1 MSNFDAA
8 AVKALRDQVVSHAL
22 TLGLFDRV
30 AQHEPKGAPGN
41 GLTCSIW
48 ADVIE
53 PLPDASGLAA
63 TSGRV
68 AFHVRIMAPMLQEPQ
83 DDIDGLILTAAVT
96 LIGEYSGHFT
106 LGGTVRDVDLLG
118 AHGEPLKA
126 QAGYLDIDR
135 KLYRVMV
142 VTLPVI
148 INDLWTQV
156 A

>member
-1 MSNFDAA
+1 MAFDSA
-8 AVKALRDQVVSHAL
+8 AVLSLFDQVRSHAMS
-22 TLGLFDRV
+22 LGVFDRV
-30 AQHEPKGAPGN
+30 NTHEPKNAPGN
-41 GLTCSIW
+41 GLSCSIW
-48 ADVIE
+48 TDIIE

-68 AFHVRIMAPMLQEPQ
+68 AFHVRVMGNMLAEPQ
-83 DDIDGLILTAAVT
+83 DDIDPQILVAVTT

-135 KLYRVMV
+135 RLFRIFVI
-142 VTLPVI
+142 TLPVI